1 VGVRRLQKGGSVS
14 DDLSYDVPVTQLVVL
29 QAMKLF
35 GDGELQVRDLDLAG
49 WLGYEQPRKNL

>member
-1 VGVRRLQKGGSVS
+1 VGVRRLQKGGS
-14 DDLSYDVPVTQLVVL
+14 DDVSYDVPVTQLVVL